1 MAKLTVGYETSK
13 DNRDGKMT
21 ADTDT
26 ETTPAT
32 KPKKVKAV
40 AVDAPA
46 FLLGDDVYFS
56 PPQAARDALRSNRGL
71 DVTEWAAKIVFVN
84 GDGTYQL
91 RVFRPFGLGDELV
104 WKAAHDAGGSPGT
117 FRARG

>member
-1 MAKLTVGYETSK
+1 
-13 DNRDGKMT
+13 MT
-21 ADTDT
+21 TT
-26 ETTPAT
+26 EIEAPTKEP
-32 KPKKVKAV
+32 KPKKAKA
-40 AVDAPA
+40 AGDDAA
-46 FLLGDDVYFS
+46 FRLGDDVYFS

-104 WKAAHDAGGSPGT
+104 WKAAHDAGGAPGT